1 MHRMKPTRALPL
13 LLACCLPLFVSAQN
27 FSGSDDF
34 STVSGNWTVPS
45 LSSVAGGAMSVA
57 GDYLNFTSPSL
68 SAGQT
73 SEAAYA
79 WTANYGSYIADWQV
93 QVDFNVNTTLAASQ
107 VGVWELIVG
116 STTTP
121 ANNFTVALQR
131 TYMQL
136 INSQPPQIL
145 AYTKVDGGTIAPGT
159 VTANASAGTATVRI
173 AYSAAATTLTAAYD
187 GNGPTGGYA
196 FTNLHSVNI
205 SDAASDWNMVSGD
218 TFSVVLHAYN
228 ATNGSTM
235 PLYEGAFIADNFLAS
250 PTAVPEPATV
260 ALLAGFAVLGFVV
273 WRRRA
278 G

>member
-1 MHRMKPTRALPL
+1 MKPTRALPL

-34 STVSGNWTVPS
+34 SSASGNWTVPPG
-45 LSSVAGGAMSVA
+45 SSVLGAAMTVNGGV
-57 GDYLNFTSPSL
+57 LNFISPSL
-68 SAGQT
+68 TTGQT

-79 WTANYGSYIADWQV
+79 WTANAGSYTADWQV
-93 QVDFNVNTTLAASQ
+93 QVDFNVNTTMMDSQ
-107 VGVWELIVG
+107 AGLWELIVG

-131 TYMQL
+131 TYMQQ
-136 INSQPPQIL
+136 ITSQPPLIL
-145 AYTKVDGGTIAPGT
+145 AYTKVDGRDIAPA
-159 VTANASAGTATVRI
+159 VTANASAGTATLRI
-173 AYSAAATTLTAAYD
+173 AYNAATTTLIATYD

-205 SDAASDWNMVSGD
+205 SEGAADWNMISGD
-218 TFSVVLHAYN
+218 TFSVVLHAFN
-228 ATNGSTM
+228 TTNGSATM

-260 ALLAGFAVLGFVV
+260 TLLAGFAVLGFVV